1 MTSPTPQS
9 QGGDELGPDAF
20 RSRAVVCPQCRSEGP
35 FWVTLFMETSAEGA
49 VEFVDEIS
57 QSAHWLRPAT
67 RWTELEPRESSTLE
81 CTECYEKFEVYFTI
95 S

>member
-1 MTSPTPQS
+1 
-9 QGGDELGPDAF
+9 
-20 RSRAVVCPQCRSEGP
+20 
-35 FWVTLFMETSAEGA
+35 METSAEGA

-57 QSAHWLRPAT
+57 QSARWLRPAT